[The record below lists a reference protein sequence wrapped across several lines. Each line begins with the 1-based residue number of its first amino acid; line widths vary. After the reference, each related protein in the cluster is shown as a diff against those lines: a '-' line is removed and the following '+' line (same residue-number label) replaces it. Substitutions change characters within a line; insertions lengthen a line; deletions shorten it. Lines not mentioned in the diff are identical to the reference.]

1 MFRMY
6 DANVVVAHSFSR
18 NATLSKMFNS
28 VVFSWNQLHFS
39 MDHQKSRYSL
49 EKSKVCFSYKPIEL
63 RIALIELQET
73 IWLQIYWSSKT
84 IMSMSSVM
92 VLGETPALWGSL
104 NYWFWPWCYSASCL
118 YCSDEMEM
126 WLNIPWGTNLW
137 VKSKDWLS

>member
-1 MFRMY
+1 
-6 DANVVVAHSFSR
+6 
-18 NATLSKMFNS
+18 MFNS
-28 VVFSWNQLHFS
+28 VVFSWDQLHFS

-104 NYWFWPWCYSASCL
+104 NYWFWSWCYSASCL

-126 WLNIPWGTNLW
+126 WLNKCGEQICEGRVRTDYL
-137 VKSKDWLS
+137 KDKQIRRSSIQI

>member
-1 MFRMY
+1 MRHLVKCSTVLYFHEINYIFRWTIKKVDDFMKIY
-6 DANVVVAHSFSR
+6 
-18 NATLSKMFNS
+18 TL
-28 VVFSWNQLHFS
+28 
-39 MDHQKSRYSL
+39 YSL

-126 WLNIPWGTNLW
+126 WLNIPWGTKLW
-137 VKSKDWLS
+137 VKSKDWLP